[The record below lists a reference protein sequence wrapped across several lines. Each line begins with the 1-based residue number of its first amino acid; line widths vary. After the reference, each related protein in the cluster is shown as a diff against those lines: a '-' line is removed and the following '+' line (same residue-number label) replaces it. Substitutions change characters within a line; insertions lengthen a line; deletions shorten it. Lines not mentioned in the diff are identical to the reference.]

1 MSFSQGL
8 SGLNASASNLDVI
21 GNNIA
26 NAGTMGFKSGSVQFS
41 DVFTGSQIGLGAKVA
56 SVSQNFNAGAVQTSA
71 RALDMAIVEGDGF
84 FRLTSPGGEIAYS
97 RNGQFNKDKDGYIVN
112 AAGLQLTGH
121 QVNAAGVAGVGLEAL
136 RLPSTAML
144 PKATGEIAAQF
155 NLDAR
160 GTIPTA
166 AFDANNSAT
175 YNYSNSVK
183 VYDSLG
189 NPHELATFFVKT
201 NPIAPSTSSPWAVYA
216 TADGV
221 AVPGPAATV
230 VAATS
235 ASAAATAAAT
245 AASATATTS
254 ATTAALSTATT
265 AQKATAANDAKIA
278 AAAQTAAASA
288 LAALGTLTSAT
299 TASDAAAAAATA
311 ASDKAAI
318 SAAAAAL
325 PAATSAEKATAAND
339 AKDAATAKTAAA
351 SALAALETV
360 GSKIGQLT
368 FDAYGTLSPAG
379 GKLALEG
386 INFAN
391 GSAPMTLAVAVTGT
405 TQFGSASDVKQLDQD
420 GYASGTLAGFAI
432 GLDGTV
438 TGKYSNEQVK
448 TLGQIVLSSFVNPA
462 GLQSKGDN
470 VWTETAASGQSLTG
484 SPGPGTKLGALA
496 SGSLESSNVDLTS
509 ELVNLIIAQRT
520 YQANAQT
527 VKTQDQVVQT
537 LMNMR

>member
-8 SGLNASASNLDVI
+8 SGLTASASNLDVI

-26 NAGTMGFKSGSVQFS
+26 NSGTIGFKSGTVQFA
-41 DVFTGSQIGLGAKVA
+41 DVFTGTQIGLGAKVSA
-56 SVSQNFNAGAVQTSA
+56 VSQNFNAGAVQTSA
-71 RALDMAIVEGDGF
+71 RVLDVAIVEGDGF
-84 FRLTSPGGEIAYS
+84 FRMTSPGGEIAYS
-97 RNGQFNKDKDGYIVN
+97 RNGQFNKDKDGFIVN

-121 QVNAAGVAGVGLEAL
+121 KVDAAGVIGAGLEAL
-136 RLPSTAML
+136 QLPSTAML

-160 GTIPTA
+160 GAIPTA

-201 NPIAPSTSSPWAVYA
+201 NPVAPSTSSPWNVYA

-221 AVPGPAATV
+221 AVPGAGTSSTV
-230 VAATS
+230 
-235 ASAAATAAAT
+235 
-245 AASATATTS
+245 
-254 ATTAALSTATT
+254 
-265 AQKATAANDAKIA
+265 
-278 AAAQTAAASA
+278 
-288 LAALGTLTSAT
+288 
-299 TASDAAAAAATA
+299 
-311 ASDKAAI
+311 
-318 SAAAAAL
+318 
-325 PAATSAEKATAAND
+325 
-339 AKDAATAKTAAA
+339 
-351 SALAALETV
+351 
-360 GSKIGQLT
+360 GQLT
-368 FDAYGTLSPAG
+368 FDAYGKLVLPANGKMALS
-379 GKLALEG
+379 G

-391 GSAPMTLAVAVTGT
+391 GSAPMALNLAVTGT

-420 GYASGTLAGFAI
+420 GYASGTLAGFSI
-432 GLDGTV
+432 GKDGV
-438 TGKYSNEQVK
+438 LTGKYSNEQSK
-448 TLGQIVLSSFVNPA
+448 ALGQIVLSSFVNPA

-484 SPGPGTKLGALA
+484 NPGAGTRLGALA
-496 SGSLESSNVDLTS
+496 SGSLEASNVDLTS